1 MLVYIQYMDPMGKD
15 DSYHMIGKWIL
26 GFPFDKPTY
35 ADVGNVPQYSGL

>member
-1 MLVYIQYMDPMGKD
+1 MGYATPKMNFNKD

-35 ADVGNVPQYSGL
+35 ADVGNVPQYTGL